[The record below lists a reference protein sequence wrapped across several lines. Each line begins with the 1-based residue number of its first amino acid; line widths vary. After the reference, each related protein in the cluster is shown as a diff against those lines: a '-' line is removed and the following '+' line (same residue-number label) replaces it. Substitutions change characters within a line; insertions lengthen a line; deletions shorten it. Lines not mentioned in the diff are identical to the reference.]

1 MIKDLDVL
9 SQAGLFMSCVNVPN
23 NFHTEEM
30 QNEICSVAKRLGV
43 SPEVVVVDRASKM
56 DVMTNFLKSRQV
68 LHRVAPGDV
77 LIIATNDPM
86 SDGYDP
92 VATTRFV
99 AEIKNMLSSVLRRE
113 PAEIDD

>member
-43 SPEVVVVDRASKM
+43 SPEVVVADRASKM

-86 SDGYDP
+86 SDGYDH